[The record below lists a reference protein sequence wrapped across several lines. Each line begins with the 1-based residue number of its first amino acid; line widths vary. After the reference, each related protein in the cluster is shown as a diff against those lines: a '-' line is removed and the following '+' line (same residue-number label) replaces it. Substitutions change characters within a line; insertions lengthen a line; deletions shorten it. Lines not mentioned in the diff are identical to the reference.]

1 MIYYTKRTTLYKEGI
16 EAQNEMIRVSEIKL
30 PVEHEKKDLE
40 QKIREKLGLK
50 ETPEFSIKRRS
61 IDARKK
67 DNLCYSY
74 TVDVSMPKK
83 WEERFLRRKRR
94 GISKVKQITYHFPY
108 IANEASTKKK
118 RPVIIGTGPAGL
130 YCGLMLAKAGYKPIL
145 LERGRAMEERVEA
158 VEAFWNGDKLLPDCN
173 VQFGEGGAGTFS
185 DGKLNTTVND
195 KFGRNDEVLRQ
206 FVAHGAKEEILYDGK
221 PHIGT
226 DCLRDII
233 INMRNTIKKFGGEIR
248 FSNQVTT
255 IEDNGTGVLKGLWI
269 NEGMEG
275 EYFLECD
282 MAVLAP
288 GHSARDTFFMLHDK
302 KLVMESKAFAMGVRV
317 EHKREMINRSQY
329 GDGEQAKLLRT
340 APYKVTARTEKGRN
354 VYSFC
359 MCPGG
364 FVVNASSDDG
374 HLAINGMSNSDRMAD
389 NSNAA
394 IVVNVTQE
402 DYGSVHPLSGVLFQ
416 QKWEKKAYE
425 VCKGKIPVQKLEDFR
440 KNRVSDSFGTVKPSM
455 KGEFAF
461 GNVREC
467 LPDYICEAIEDGMEK
482 FDNQIAGYADGDT
495 LISGIESRTSSPLRI
510 VRDKSFESSMKGL
523 FPCGE
528 GAGYAGGITSAAM
541 DGIRVAEEVARRMN
555 L

>member
-1 MIYYTKRTTLYKEGI
+1 
-16 EAQNEMIRVSEIKL
+16 MIRVSEIKL

-40 QKIREKLGLK
+40 EKIREKLGLK

-67 DNLCYSY
+67 ENLCYSY

-83 WEERFLRRKRR
+83 WEERFFKRKRR
-94 GISKVKQITYHFPY
+94 GISKVKQVAYHFPY
-108 IANEASTKKK
+108 IANQVSKEKK
-118 RPVIIGTGPAGL
+118 RPIIIGTGPAGL

-158 VEAFWNGDKLLPDCN
+158 VEAFWNGKKLSPNCN

-226 DCLRDII
+226 DCLRQII
-233 INMRNTIKKFGGEIR
+233 INMRNTIKEFGGEIR

-269 NEGMEG
+269 NEGMNG

-282 MAVLAP
+282 LAVLAP

-302 KLVMESKAFAMGVRV
+302 KIIMESKAFAMGVRV
-317 EHKREMINRSQY
+317 EHKREMINHSQY
-329 GDGEQAKLLRT
+329 GDGEQAKLLGT
-340 APYKVTARTEKGRN
+340 APYKVTARTKKGRN

-364 FVVNASSDDG
+364 FVVNASSDEG
-374 HLAINGMSNSDRMAD
+374 YLAINGMSNSDRMAD
-389 NSNAA
+389 NSNSA
-394 IVVNVTQE
+394 IVVNITQE

-416 QKWEKKAYE
+416 QDWEQKAYKI
-425 VCKGKIPVQKLEDFR
+425 CNGKIPVQKLEDF
-440 KNRVSDSFGTVKPSM
+440 KENRVSKEFGKVKPSM
-455 KGEFAF
+455 KGDFAF

-467 LPDYICEAIEDGMEK
+467 LPEYICEAIEEGMEK

-510 VRDKSFESSMKGL
+510 VRDKGFESSMKGL

-541 DGIRVAEEVARRMN
+541 DGIRVAEEIARRMN

>member
-1 MIYYTKRTTLYKEGI
+1 
-16 EAQNEMIRVSEIKL
+16 MIRISEIKL

-67 DNLCYSY
+67 DIVCYSY

-94 GISKVKQITYHFPY
+94 GISKVKQVAYHFPY
-108 IANEASTKKK
+108 IANQASTQKK

-130 YCGLMLAKAGYKPIL
+130 YCGLMLAKAGYRPIL

-158 VEAFWNGDKLLPDCN
+158 VEAFWNGEKLSPNCN

-233 INMRNTIKKFGGEIR
+233 INMRNTIREFGGEIR
-248 FSNQVTT
+248 FLNQVTT
-255 IEDNGTGVLKGLWI
+255 IEDNHAGALKGLWI
-269 NEGMEG
+269 NEGMDG
-275 EYFLECD
+275 EYFLACD

-302 KLVMESKAFAMGVRV
+302 KVVMESKAFAMGVRV

-329 GDGEQAKLLRT
+329 GDGEQAKLLGT
-340 APYKVTARTEKGRN
+340 APYKVTARTKKGRN

-364 FVVNASSDDG
+364 FVVNASSNDG
-374 HLAINGMSNSDRMAD
+374 YLAINGMSNSDRMAD

-402 DYGSVHPLSGVLFQ
+402 DYGFAHPLSGVLFQ
-416 QKWEKKAYE
+416 QNWERKAYE
-425 VCKGKIPVQKLEDFR
+425 ICNGKIPVQKLEDF
-440 KNRVSDSFGTVKPSM
+440 KENRVSKSFGKVKPSM
-455 KGEFAF
+455 KGNFAF

-467 LPDYICEAIEDGMEK
+467 LPDYICEAIEEGMQK
-482 FDNQIAGYADGDT
+482 FDNQIEGYADGDT

-510 VRDKSFESSMKGL
+510 IRDKSFESSMKGL

-555 L
+555 LYEKKKEDEL